1 LIELL
6 AVMGVTSLIAL
17 IATSILFAM
26 VQQHSAM
33 RKQLLI
39 GTSQMRLAG
48 RFRKD
53 VQMAE
58 ALELTESAILLSGPH
73 GSVSYA
79 QVPPGTIRRTVNVDG
94 AARSD
99 DFDLQA
105 NHIVRFVVDAMGN
118 RKLVTLVIRPSGM
131 DDRALS
137 NQPPYAISHVGVT
150 TVAELARDHR
160 FKHWYLHKSP
170 LPRSGGGRTR

>member
-1 LIELL
+1 ML

-17 IATSILFAM
+17 IATSILFSM

-58 ALELTESAILLSGPH
+58 TLELTESAISLSGPH

-79 QVPPGTIRRTVNVDG
+79 QVPPGTIRRTVKVDG
-94 AARSD
+94 APRSD
-99 DFDLQA
+99 EFDLQA
-105 NHIVRFVVDAMGN
+105 NHDVRFTVDEMEK
-118 RKLVTLVIRPSGM
+118 RKLVTLVIRPPGM
-131 DDRALS
+131 DETALS
-137 NQPPYAISHVGVT
+137 NQPPYAISNLGVT
-150 TVAELARDHR
+150 TIAELARDHR
-160 FKHWYLHKSP
+160 FKH
-170 LPRSGGGRTR
+170 